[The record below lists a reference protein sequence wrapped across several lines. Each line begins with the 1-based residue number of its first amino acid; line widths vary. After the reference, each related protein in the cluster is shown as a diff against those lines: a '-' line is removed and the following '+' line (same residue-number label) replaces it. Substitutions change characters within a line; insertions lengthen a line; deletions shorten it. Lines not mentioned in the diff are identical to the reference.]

1 VEVFCA
7 HNGIKIYLESFFK
20 PEELPQIKETLDFF
34 FRNIVKAKQKSKED
48 EARVIHILEKPPRVL
63 VQDNLDNE

>member
-1 VEVFCA
+1 MEVFCA
-7 HNGIKIYLESFFK
+7 HNGIKIYLECFFK

-34 FRNIVKAKQKSKED
+34 FRNIVKAKQKFKED